1 MIAVTKRG
9 AWRLHLEN
17 HHSSAALMSTRR
29 IRYVRNRQ
37 RLVTVSLTEQ
47 EYSWLEEF
55 VAVLETAGYRRA
67 RSAVVSAA
75 LAELRKS
82 IGKES
87 AGDVLEFWIQ
97 RDTKRLMSAI
107 EGNHLKLAKAK

>member
-1 MIAVTKRG
+1 
-9 AWRLHLEN
+9 
-17 HHSSAALMSTRR
+17 MSTRR

-47 EYSWLEEF
+47 EYCWLEEF
-55 VAVLETAGYRRA
+55 VAILETAGYRRA

-82 IGKES
+82 IGHES
-87 AGDVLEFWIQ
+87 SRDALEFWIR

-107 EGNHLKLAKAK
+107 EGNHVKLAKAK

>member
-1 MIAVTKRG
+1 
-9 AWRLHLEN
+9 
-17 HHSSAALMSTRR
+17 MSTRR
-29 IRYVRNRQ
+29 VRYVRNRQ

-55 VAVLETAGYRRA
+55 VAILDTAGYRRA

-87 AGDVLEFWIQ
+87 PREVLEFWIQ

-107 EGNHLKLAKAK
+107 QGNHVRLARAK